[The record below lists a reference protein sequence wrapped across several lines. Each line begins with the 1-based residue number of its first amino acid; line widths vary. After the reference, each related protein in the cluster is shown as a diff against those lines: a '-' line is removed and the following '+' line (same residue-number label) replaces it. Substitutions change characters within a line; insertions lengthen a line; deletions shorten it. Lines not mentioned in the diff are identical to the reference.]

1 MHDFQYCAPTTLR
14 EAIGLLGDPAVS
26 ARVLAGGT
34 DLIIQMRAGTRR
46 PARLVDVK
54 RIPELD
60 VLSCDARSGLRIGA
74 AVPCCRVTE
83 HPVVRE
89 LYPGLAE
96 AAALIGSDQI
106 QSRATIAGN
115 LCNASPAADTAPAL
129 IALDASCVVLGR
141 AGERIVAVADLMASP
156 GRSRLEPDELLTEV
170 RIPPPVARSADC
182 YQRLIPRNEMD
193 IAVVG
198 VGIALAFAGDVC
210 SRARI
215 ALGAVGPTPIVA
227 DRAAAELVGSTVDAA
242 ALERAAAA
250 AIAAAAPISDL
261 RGPAEYRRQI
271 VGVLV
276 RRAGAEA
283 ARRARAR

>member
-1 MHDFQYCAPTTLR
+1 VHDFRYYAPTTLK
-14 EAIGLLGDPAVS
+14 EAIALLGDPAAP

-46 PARLVDVK
+46 PTRLVDIK
-54 RIPELD
+54 RIPELEA
-60 VLSCDARSGLRIGA
+60 LSYHARSGLRIGA
-74 AVPCCRVTE
+74 AVPCCRVSEDET
-83 HPVVRE
+83 VRR

-129 IALDASCVVLGR
+129 IVLDATCTV
-141 AGERIVAVADLMASP
+141 AGSAGQRVIAVADLMASP
-156 GRSRLEPDELLTEV
+156 GRNRLAADELVTEV
-170 RIPPPVARSADC
+170 RIPPPLDRSADC

-198 VGIALAFAGDVC
+198 VGVALGFEGDVC

-227 DRAAAELVGSTVDAA
+227 ERAAAELIGSPVDDP

-250 AIAAAAPISDL
+250 AMEIATPISDL
-261 RGPAEYRRQI
+261 RAPATYRRRI

-276 RRAGAEA
+276 RRACAEA
-283 ARRARAR
+283 ARRARSR

>member
-1 MHDFQYCAPTTLR
+1 VHDFQYCAPSSVE
-14 EAIGLLGDPAVS
+14 EAIGLLADAGVP

-46 PARLVDVK
+46 PARLIDVK

-60 VLSCDARSGLRIGA
+60 VLAHDATAGLRIGA
-74 AVPCCRVTE
+74 AVPCCRVAE

-129 IALDASCVVLGR
+129 IALDATCVVAGPG
-141 AGERIVAVADLMASP
+141 GERTIPAAELMVAP
-156 GRSRLEPDELLTEV
+156 GKNGLVPGELLIEV
-170 RIPPPVARSADC
+170 RVPPPGQRAADC

-198 VGIALAFAGDVC
+198 VGVALSFAGERC
-210 SRARI
+210 RTARV

-227 DRAAAELVGSTVDAA
+227 H
-242 ALERAAAA
+242 AAAA
-250 AIAAAAPISDL
+250 ALVGSAVDEAALAHAAEAAMAAATPITDMRAPAD
-261 RGPAEYRRQI
+261 YRRRI

-276 RRAGAEA
+276 RRVGAEA